1 MEVGETLASNVL
13 RFYLTGRL
21 AIEGARTVDQADLPG
36 RQGRLALVYLVLE
49 RHRPVPVEE
58 LADALWGDTL
68 PPSWDRSLRV
78 VVSKL
83 RRVLLAAVGPSAP
96 PGDGP
101 PAGRD
106 ETAIDR
112 SPADEVLVTSD
123 SGCYQARLGGAWID
137 VEAAANA
144 VDRAGG
150 AWRRGAVD
158 VVWSEATV
166 AAAITRRPLLLGED
180 GRPWILSERA
190 RLDGLRRRALEL
202 LASVHL
208 ARNDMDLA
216 RDVATELLTL
226 DPLREA
232 SHRLLMR
239 IHAAAGD
246 RGEALRVHQRLR
258 ETLTEEL
265 GVDPSSETLELHRAI
280 LQSGTPGAAG
290 PSSQHD
296 HTGAEPETS

>member
-1 MEVGETLASNVL
+1 MEVGETLASNML

-21 AIEGARTVDQADLPG
+21 AVEGPRVVDQAELPG

-49 RHRPVPVEE
+49 RHRPVPIDE
-58 LADALWGDTL
+58 LADALWGDAL

-83 RRVLLAAVGPSAP
+83 RKVLLAALGPGAP
-96 PGDGP
+96 RGASS

-106 ETAIDR
+106 QTDMERT
-112 SPADEVLVTSD
+112 PAGEVMVTSD

-144 VDRAGG
+144 VDRASG
-150 AWRRGAVD
+150 AWRRGELG

-166 AAAITRRPLLLGED
+166 ATAITRRPLLLGED
-180 GRPWILSERA
+180 DRPWVLRERA

-208 ARNDMDLA
+208 ARDDAELA
-216 RDVATELLTL
+216 RDVATELITL

-258 ETLTEEL
+258 EALTEEL
-265 GVDPSSETLELHRAI
+265 GVDPSSETLALHRAI
-280 LQSGTPGAAG
+280 LQDDMLRAVG
-290 PSSQHD
+290 PSGRGD
-296 HTGAEPETS
+296 RTSEELASG